1 MSVHRQAEPATS
13 GVGQGVLRLSAAS
26 RATWQIHFC
35 VILWGFTAILGK
47 LISLGTLGLVWWRV
61 VLVSGALLLV
71 PRFWRGLR
79 ALPPKM
85 IAIYAGIGV
94 VVALHWLMFYQS
106 IRLANASVA
115 ATCLALSP
123 VFLSFI
129 EPFLV
134 GRRFDVRELLFG
146 LVAIP
151 GVILV
156 VGGTPTTM
164 RMGILVGVLGS
175 LLVAIFASLNKRFIG
190 HSDTLAVTG
199 LEMGAGLLLLT
210 TIAAVFSP
218 ETVFVLPE
226 KRDAMLLVVLA
237 MGCTL
242 LPFAVSLAALRHVSA
257 FSATLALN
265 MEPVY
270 AIVMAIIL
278 LGEQRE
284 LSPSFYLG
292 VAIVLAA
299 VFLHPWLVRP
309 TTAVATVDRP
319 DLDKSG

>member
-1 MSVHRQAEPATS
+1 M
-13 GVGQGVLRLSAAS
+13 SAAS
-26 RATWQIHFC
+26 RATWEIHFC

-47 LISLGTLGLVWWRV
+47 LISLGTLALVWWRM
-61 VLVSGALLLV
+61 VLVTGALALV
-71 PRFWRGLR
+71 PRFWRGVR
-79 ALPPKM
+79 ELPPRM
-85 IAIYAGIGV
+85 IAIYAGIGLI
-94 VVALHWLMFYQS
+94 VAMHWLAFYGS

-123 VFLSFI
+123 VFLAFI

-134 GRRFDVRELLFG
+134 GRRFDMRELLFG
-146 LVAIP
+146 LTAIP
-151 GVILV
+151 GVALV
-156 VGGTPTTM
+156 VGGTPAGM
-164 RMGILVGVLGS
+164 RMGVVVGVLGA
-175 LLVAIFASLNKRFIG
+175 LLVAVFASLNKRFIG

-199 LEMGAGLLLLT
+199 LEIGAGLLLMT
-210 TIAAVFSP
+210 VISAVFSAD
-218 ETVFVLPE
+218 TVFVLPST
-226 KRDAMLLVVLA
+226 RDATLLVVLA
-237 MGCTL
+237 IGCTL
-242 LPFAVSLAALRHVSA
+242 LPFALSLAALRHVSA
-257 FSATLALN
+257 FSATIALN

-309 TTAVATVDRP
+309 LPESHRPSVSDAATADRP
-319 DLDKSG
+319 DPDRSG

>member
-1 MSVHRQAEPATS
+1 MSAV
-13 GVGQGVLRLSAAS
+13 S

-47 LISLGTLGLVWWRV
+47 LISLGTLALVWWRM
-61 VLVSGALLLV
+61 VLVTGALVLV
-71 PRFWRGLR
+71 PRFWRGVR
-79 ALPPKM
+79 ALPPRM
-85 IAIYAGIGV
+85 IAIYAGIGLIV
-94 VVALHWLMFYQS
+94 SLHWLAFYSS

-123 VFLSFI
+123 VFLAFI
-129 EPFLV
+129 EPFLA
-134 GRRFDVRELLFG
+134 GRRFDMRELLFG
-146 LVAIP
+146 LAAIP
-151 GVILV
+151 GVVLV
-156 VGGTPTTM
+156 VGGTPPDM
-164 RMGILVGVLGS
+164 RIGVVVGVLGA
-175 LLVAIFASLNKRFIG
+175 LLVAVFASLNKRFIG

-199 LEMGAGLLLLT
+199 LEIGAGFLLLT
-210 TIAAVFSP
+210 AISAVFSP
-218 ETVFVLPE
+218 DTAFVLPSTH
-226 KRDAMLLVVLA
+226 DATLLMVLA

-242 LPFAVSLAALRHVSA
+242 LPFAMSLAALRHVSA
-257 FSATLALN
+257 FSATIALN

-292 VAIVLAA
+292 VAIVVAA

-309 TTAVATVDRP
+309 AAKPSVLPRDSP
-319 DLDKSG
+319 G

>member
-1 MSVHRQAEPATS
+1 MSAV
-13 GVGQGVLRLSAAS
+13 S

-47 LISLGTLGLVWWRV
+47 LISLGTLALVWWRV

-79 ALPPKM
+79 VLPPRM

-94 VVALHWLMFYQS
+94 VVALHWLAFYQS

-115 ATCLALSP
+115 ATCLAFSP
-123 VFLSFI
+123 VFLAFI

-146 LVAIP
+146 LAAIP

-156 VGGTPTTM
+156 VGGTPTSM
-164 RMGILVGVLGS
+164 RMGIAVGVLGA
-175 LLVAIFASLNKRFIG
+175 LLVAVFASLNKRFIG

-210 TIAAVFSP
+210 AIAAVFSP
-218 ETVFVLPE
+218 ETVFVLPST
-226 KRDAMLLVVLA
+226 RDAMLLVVLA

-257 FSATLALN
+257 FSATIALN

-270 AIVMAIIL
+270 AIAMAIIL

-284 LSPSFYLG
+284 LSPSFYVG
-292 VAIVLAA
+292 VAIVLLA

-309 TTAVATVDRP
+309 VSPGLASAAATADRP
-319 DLDKSG
+319 DPGKSG

>member
-1 MSVHRQAEPATS
+1 M
-13 GVGQGVLRLSAAS
+13 SAAS

-47 LISLGTLGLVWWRV
+47 LISLGTLALVWWRV

-79 ALPPKM
+79 DLPPRM
-85 IAIYAGIGV
+85 IAIYAGIGM
-94 VVALHWLMFYQS
+94 VVALHWLSFYQS

-115 ATCLALSP
+115 ATCLAFSP
-123 VFLSFI
+123 VFLAFI

-146 LVAIP
+146 LAAIP

-156 VGGTPTTM
+156 VGGTPTSM
-164 RMGILVGVLGS
+164 RMGIVVGVLGA
-175 LLVAIFASLNKRFIG
+175 LLVAVFASLNKRFIG
-190 HSDTLAVTG
+190 QSDTLAVTG

-210 TIAAVFSP
+210 TISAVFSP
-218 ETVFVLPE
+218 ETVFVPPST
-226 KRDAMLLVVLA
+226 RDAMLLVVLA
-237 MGCTL
+237 IGCTL

-257 FSATLALN
+257 FSATIALN

-292 VAIVLAA
+292 VAIVIAA

-309 TTAVATVDRP
+309 ATAAAAVDRP
-319 DLDKSG
+319 DPGKSG

>member
-1 MSVHRQAEPATS
+1 MSAVA
-13 GVGQGVLRLSAAS
+13 

-47 LISLGTLGLVWWRV
+47 LISLGTLALVWWRV
-61 VLVSGALLLV
+61 VLVSAVLLLI

-79 ALPPKM
+79 LLPPRM

-94 VVALHWLMFYQS
+94 VVALHWLAFYQS

-123 VFLSFI
+123 VFLAFI

-134 GRRFDVRELLFG
+134 GRRFDVREMLFG
-146 LVAIP
+146 LAAIP

-164 RMGILVGVLGS
+164 RMGIAIGVLGS
-175 LLVAIFASLNKRFIG
+175 LLVAVFASLNKRFIG
-190 HSDTLAVTG
+190 HGDTLAVTG
-199 LEMGAGLLLLT
+199 LEMGAGLVLLT
-210 TIAAVFSP
+210 AISAVFSP
-218 ETVFVLPE
+218 DTVFVLPGS
-226 KRDAMLLVVLA
+226 RDAMLLIVLA
-237 MGCTL
+237 TGCTL

-257 FSATLALN
+257 FSATIALN

-299 VFLHPWLVRP
+299 VFLHPWLVRRSVP
-309 TTAVATVDRP
+309 RGDAPVSDAVEVDRP
-319 DLDKSG
+319 DPGKSG

>member
-1 MSVHRQAEPATS
+1 MTAV
-13 GVGQGVLRLSAAS
+13 S

-35 VILWGFTAILGK
+35 VVLWGFTAILGK
-47 LISLGTLGLVWWRV
+47 LISLGTLALVWWRI
-61 VLVSGALLLV
+61 VLVAGALVLV
-71 PRFWRGLR
+71 PRFWRGLK
-79 ALPPKM
+79 ALPPRM
-85 IAIYAGIGV
+85 IATYAGIGM
-94 VVALHWLMFYQS
+94 VVALHWLAFYGS

-123 VFLSFI
+123 VFLAFI

-134 GRRFDVRELLFG
+134 GRRFDTRELLFG
-146 LVAIP
+146 VAAIP
-151 GVILV
+151 GVALV

-164 RMGILVGVLGS
+164 RMGIAVGVLGA

-190 HSDTLAVTG
+190 QSDALTVTG

-210 TIAAVFSP
+210 VIAAVFSP
-218 ETVFVLPE
+218 ETVFVLPSTH
-226 KRDAMLLVVLA
+226 DATLLVVLA

-242 LPFAVSLAALRHVSA
+242 LPFAMSLAALRHVSA
-257 FSATLALN
+257 FSATIALN
-265 MEPVY
+265 MEPIY
-270 AIVMAIIL
+270 AIVMAIVL

-309 TTAVATVDRP
+309 PTSAAAIVDRP
-319 DLDKSG
+319 DPDKIG